1 MTVPYAEA
9 DGSSS
14 TAQPAVLSTGG
25 LVTCLT
31 TENSISIGQSSSA
44 QVGNSSAGS
53 MSFSPGTPILV
64 QSPPELHT
72 RSPERDFLTQEIQIL
87 LAQSL
92 LPDNPTSIE
101 YLP

>member
-1 MTVPYAEA
+1 MTVPYAES

-14 TAQPAVLSTGG
+14 AAQPTVLSTGG

-31 TENSISIGQSSSA
+31 TENSISISQSSSA
-44 QVGNSSAGS
+44 QVGNSNAASVT
-53 MSFSPGTPILV
+53 FSPGTPILV

-72 RSPERDFLTQEIQIL
+72 RSPERDFLSHEIQIL

-92 LPDNPTSIE
+92 LQDNPTSIE

>member
-1 MTVPYAEA
+1 MAVPYAES

-14 TAQPAVLSTGG
+14 TNQPTVLSTSG

-31 TENSISIGQSSSA
+31 TENPISLSQSSST
-44 QVGNSSAGS
+44 QVSNPNAGS
-53 MSFSPGTPILV
+53 MTFSPGTPILV

-72 RSPERDFLTQEIQIL
+72 RSPERDFLSHEIQIL

-92 LPDNPTSIE
+92 LQDNPTSIE

>member
-1 MTVPYAEA
+1 MTVPYAET

-14 TAQPAVLSTGG
+14 TTQPTVLSTGG

-31 TENSISIGQSSSA
+31 TENSISLGHSSSA
-44 QVGNSSAGS
+44 QVGSSTAGP
-53 MSFSPGTPILV
+53 MTFSPGTPILV

-72 RSPERDFLTQEIQIL
+72 RSPERDFLSHEIQIL

-92 LPDNPTSIE
+92 LQDNPTSIE

>member
-1 MTVPYAEA
+1 MTVPYAES
-9 DGSSS
+9 DVSSS
-14 TAQPAVLSTGG
+14 APQSTVLSTGG

-31 TENSISIGQSSSA
+31 TENPISLGQSSSA
-44 QVGNSSAGS
+44 QIGNSSGGP
-53 MSFSPGTPILV
+53 MTFSPGTPILV

-72 RSPERDFLTQEIQIL
+72 RSPERDFLSHEIQIL

-92 LPDNPTSIE
+92 LQDNPTSIE